1 MKKEHEKK
9 VAKDEEKLQSLME
22 EKELQAQ
29 EWLEII
35 ELQKSRQE
43 KSLEEDQTSFA
54 HERMTFDEE
63 RARLEQDIS
72 NMELEAKRMRGGEE
86 EKAWEKINELTD
98 NRQVLLAS
106 EIETGLHGKAE
117 LTKEVIILREKNTE
131 RNDK

>member
-43 KSLEEDQTSFA
+43 KSL
-54 HERMTFDEE
+54 
-63 RARLEQDIS
+63 
-72 NMELEAKRMRGGEE
+72 
-86 EKAWEKINELTD
+86 
-98 NRQVLLAS
+98 
-106 EIETGLHGKAE
+106 
-117 LTKEVIILREKNTE
+117 
-131 RNDK
+131 

>member
-1 MKKEHEKK
+1 
-9 VAKDEEKLQSLME
+9 
-22 EKELQAQ
+22 
-29 EWLEII
+29 
-35 ELQKSRQE
+35 
-43 KSLEEDQTSFA
+43 
-54 HERMTFDEE
+54 MTYDEE

-72 NMELEAKRMRGGEE
+72 NMEMEAKKMRGVEE